1 MRPSGT
7 HDGPQRTEET
17 MSNHHMID
25 APMSP
30 ERMQVRFG
38 QNTVLVERFLLRLSK
53 LPVAEWMAVGAAY
66 EGLVHGRVTQFAEE
80 GTIADADAWAS
91 AEAALCGAM
100 ASQESARNR
109 VTRRVVNVA
118 EATKGFVP
126 HAAYDSM
133 LQAALTAVQAIICRE
148 EIGSAA
154 FHRLY
159 APFAPAIPI
168 AELEHPSS

>member
-1 MRPSGT
+1 
-7 HDGPQRTEET
+7 

-38 QNTVLVERFLLRLSK
+38 QNTVLVERFLLRLSR
-53 LPVAEWMAVGAAY
+53 LPVADWMGVGATY
-66 EGLVHGRVTQFAEE
+66 EGLLRGQVTQFAEP

-100 ASQESARNR
+100 GDRESARNR
-109 VTRRVVNVA
+109 VTRRVVHVCS
-118 EATKGFVP
+118 ATKGFVP
-126 HAAYDSM
+126 HAAHDSM

-148 EIGSAA
+148 EIGSSA
-154 FHRLY
+154 FHLLY
-159 APFAPAIPI
+159 APFATAIPI
-168 AELEHPSS
+168 AELEDQPA

>member
-7 HDGPQRTEET
+7 HDGPQRTEEN

-66 EGLVHGRVTQFAEE
+66 DGLVRGKVTQFAEE
-80 GTIADADAWAS
+80 GTIADVDAWAS
-91 AEAALCGAM
+91 AETALCGAM
-100 ASQESARNR
+100 AAQESARNR
-109 VTRRVVNVA
+109 VTRRIVNVT
-118 EATKGFVP
+118 EATKGFAP
-126 HAAYDSM
+126 RASYDSM
-133 LQAALTAVQAIICRE
+133 LEAALTAVQAIICRE
-148 EIGSAA
+148 EIGSTA

-159 APFAPAIPI
+159 APFAAAIPI
-168 AELEHPSS
+168 AELEEPAA